1 MNIIFDI
8 TGGLGKHILATA
20 VLKAIKKHHK
30 GAQII
35 VVTPYP
41 DVFINNPNVN
51 RVIPHG
57 TRPNLHKEFIDGK
70 KAKVFVTDPYT
81 SSDYITESKHLIQ
94 IWCDLCDVP
103 YNGEMPELFLSSA
116 EKKYFEP
123 FYKLE
128 KPIMV
133 IHPNGG
139 AVGQPLKYSW
149 TRDIPPTLVNEV
161 INHFKNDFTIVHV
174 KRDDQLLY
182 ENTIGAL
189 DGFRSIAVLLSL
201 SKKRLLIDSSVMHIA
216 TALKLPSVVTWVGT
230 SPKVF
235 GYEIHTNIVAN
246 TPDLKLNIDN
256 PYYQKYALFEDIS
269 RCPYSD
275 INTMF
280 NTEDVIK
287 SLM

>member
-8 TGGLGKHILATA
+8 KGGLGKHILATA

-30 GAQII
+30 GSQII

-51 RVIPHG
+51 RVIPNG
-57 TRPNLHKEFIDGK
+57 TSPNLYKEFIDGK

-81 SSDYITESKHLIQ
+81 SSDYITESNHLIQ

-149 TRDIPPTLVNEV
+149 SRDIPPSLVNEV
-161 INHFKNDFTIVHV
+161 INHFKNEFSIVHV
-174 KRDDQLLY
+174 KRDDQLIY

-189 DGFRSIAVLLSL
+189 DGFRSIAILLSL
-201 SKKRLLIDSSVMHIA
+201 SKKRLLIDSSVMHMA
-216 TALKLPSVVTWVGT
+216 SALKLPSVVTWVGT
-230 SPKVF
+230 
-235 GYEIHTNIVAN
+235 
-246 TPDLKLNIDN
+246 N
-256 PYYQKYALFEDIS
+256 PTLF
-269 RCPYSD
+269 
-275 INTMF
+275 
-280 NTEDVIK
+280 
-287 SLM
+287 

>member
-8 TGGLGKHILATA
+8 KGGLGKHILATA

-30 GAQII
+30 GSQII

-51 RVIPHG
+51 RVIPNG
-57 TRPNLHKEFIDGK
+57 TSPNLYKEFIDGK

-81 SSDYITESKHLIQ
+81 SSDYITESNHLIQ

-149 TRDIPPTLVNEV
+149 SRDIPPSLVNEV
-161 INHFKNDFTIVHV
+161 INHFKNEFSIVHV
-174 KRDDQLLY
+174 KRDDQLIY

-189 DGFRSIAVLLSL
+189 DGFRSIAILLSL
-201 SKKRLLIDSSVMHIA
+201 SKKRLLIDSSVMHMA
-216 TALKLPSVVTWVGT
+216 SALKLPSVVTWVGT
-230 SPKVF
+230 NPKVF
-235 GYEIHTNIVAN
+235 GYEMHTNIIAN

-275 INTMF
+275 VNTIF
-280 NTEDVIK
+280 NTEDIIK